1 MKWYHMKGPGGTITC
16 KGSYAQEAVQEAA
29 ERWGCG
35 TEEIT
40 VTGEEEYNTITE
52 EVNDE

>member
-1 MKWYHMKGPGGTITC
+1 MKWYSMKGPGGTITC
-16 KGSYAQEAVQEAA
+16 KGYFPNEAKAEAA

-35 TEEIT
+35 TEEIS
-40 VTGEEEYNTITE
+40 VTGEEDYNTITE

>member
-1 MKWYHMKGPGGTITC
+1 MKWYYMKGPGGTICC
-16 KGSYAQEAVQEAA
+16 KGEFEGQAKAEAA

-40 VTGEEEYNTITE
+40 VTGEEDYNTITK